1 MGNLVNQHVRFIESG
16 EFLTYPKPTGGN
28 SLDRLIERKQMSTK
42 TTFKRIA
49 LVTVAALGFGV
60 LTSAAPASAAIPTTK
75 NFINGV
81 SFGDTT
87 QNARRGDTDATVA
100 RAGYAVA
107 VDIKLSSGSGYTIGS
122 AENFNVNTYV
132 KFNTVPAG
140 DTALA
145 SMTGSALSPSLSAH
159 TLVTGSLFEFGSGVL
174 SNTAVAASNATPGYL
189 AIVAGSTLD
198 TATNLLGS
206 KGATKVGTFTFTPA
220 VAGTYKVDAW
230 VDDSTAGNAAASRD
244 AGERAATK
252 TITVG
257 GAPTSIVVTS
267 LGTAAVVGDI
277 APTSAGHVYQV
288 SIKDAAGNVTA
299 PVPGE
304 AVGVTLTSG
313 TGTISDASLTM
324 GDFDSNGYAYVT
336 ITGTATQTG
345 TFTFA
350 ASGFTATSVVT
361 SSTGTLANAAPSTF
375 TLTQTTGVTAGS
387 GFVSTI
393 NVAQT
398 VNATARAVTFAT
410 GKAVTMRITSGS
422 SAAATSRVVGV
433 KITDTDGIL
442 SGNDNAPSYY
452 AAVAIDDTLGYGS
465 ITLPTTTLAAGESIS
480 VVLETTAGA
489 DSAAVTFTAATVA
502 LSSNSTLSP
511 ATASIVTGGGV
522 ELTAQCLDQHGQ
534 AVSGCAVSWTVA
546 GRNVT
551 TVPTQKLADTNG
563 YSTYTLTDAST
574 STTSLTDTV
583 SAAMT
588 YGSST
593 NTETATITW
602 GAGNAVDSITVT
614 SSPTLTVATVES
626 SISTAATGPEAG
638 AVTLTFTVK
647 DAAGVPLVGTPVTFA
662 ADSANVSFKSSSTDT
677 ANRKLAYTSST
688 GVATTYIAGWVAPST
703 VTVTATAGT
712 KTVTTKINYV
722 TVAADARTIALTTT
736 GNIAVATVKDRFG
749 NPVKGAS
756 VTWSRTGAGYFGSGV
771 STATGT
777 TDVNGV
783 TEILVVGEATVSAE
797 LAVATYAQVDD
808 ASGYVGTTATS
819 GTGATLAPAGVAKAT
834 LAIAAAASDATAQA
848 AVDAAAE
855 ATDAANAATDAANA
869 SAEAADAATAAAQDA
884 ADAVAALSTQVS
896 EMVNALKK
904 QITALTNLV
913 IKIQKKVKA

>member
-1 MGNLVNQHVRFIESG
+1 
-16 EFLTYPKPTGGN
+16 
-28 SLDRLIERKQMSTK
+28 MSTK
-42 TTFKRIA
+42 TTFKRVA

-60 LTSAAPASAAIPTTK
+60 LTSVAPATAAIPTTK

-81 SFGDTT
+81 SFGDIT
-87 QNARRGDTDATVA
+87 QNARRGDTNATIA

-122 AENFNVNTYV
+122 AENYNVNTYV

-159 TLVTGSLFEFGSGVL
+159 TLVTGSLFAFGSGKL

-189 AIVAGSTLD
+189 AIVAGSTLATD
-198 TATNLLGS
+198 TNLLGS

-230 VDDSTAGNAAASRD
+230 SDDSTAGNTAASRD

-257 GAPTSIVVTS
+257 GAPTSIVVAS
-267 LGTAAVVGDI
+267 LGTAAVVGAI
-277 APTSAGHVYQV
+277 APANAGHVYQV
-288 SIKDAAGNVTA
+288 SIKDAAGNITA

-324 GDFDSNGYAYVT
+324 GDFNANGYAYVT
-336 ITGTATQTG
+336 ISGTATQTG

-387 GFVSTI
+387 GYASTI
-393 NVAQT
+393 NTAQT
-398 VNATARAVTFAT
+398 IDGTVARAVTFAT

-433 KITDTDGIL
+433 SITDTYGIL
-442 SGNDNAPSYY
+442 SGDDVAPTYY
-452 AAVAIDDTLGYGS
+452 AAVAISDTLGYGS

-489 DSAAVTFTAATVA
+489 DSAAITFTAADVA
-502 LSSNSTLSP
+502 LNSISTLSP

-534 AVSGCAVSWTVA
+534 AVSGCAVSWSVA

-551 TVPTQKLADTNG
+551 TVPVQKLADTNG

-602 GAGNAVDSITVT
+602 GAGNAVGSITVT
-614 SSPTLTVATVES
+614 SSPTLTVATTES
-626 SISTAATGPEAG
+626 AISTAATGPEAG

-647 DAAGVPLVGTPVTFA
+647 DAAGVPLVGSPVTFA

-677 ANRKLAYTSST
+677 VNRKLAYTSST

-712 KTVTTKINYV
+712 KTVTTKINFV
-722 TVAADARTIALTTT
+722 TVAADARTISLTTT
-736 GNIAVATVKDRFG
+736 SNIAVATVKDRFG
-749 NPVKGAS
+749 NPVKGAT
-756 VTWSRTGAGYFGSGV
+756 VNWTRTGSGYFGSGV
-771 STATGT
+771 SATTGT

-783 TEILVVGEATVSAE
+783 AEILVVGEATVSAE
-797 LAVATYAQVDD
+797 LAVATYTQVDD
-808 ASGYVGTTATS
+808 AASYVETTATS
-819 GTGATLAPAGVAKAT
+819 GTGASLAPAGVAKAT

-848 AVDAAAE
+848 AADAAAE

-869 SAEAADAATAAAQDA
+869 AAEAADAATAAAQDA
-884 ADAVAALSTQVS
+884 ADAVAALSAQVATLIS
-896 EMVNALKK
+896 GLKA
-904 QITALTNLV
+904 QLTALTNLV